1 MTTMMT
7 KEEAIA
13 FYTERLSELEKAIA
27 AREKERS
34 ALQVLLEKEAKNRVE
49 HITEE
54 EIPSDNGDRRHSRKR
69 IRKQTPSQTPSQSP
83 TATELLKKP
92 NLGVKGSLMQAL
104 AKKKPKNSDELIQE
118 IVKIKKTDPY
128 YKGVA
133 NSIRQ
138 SLRSAVKNGDIQAYR
153 DGKVI
158 TYGVAK

>member
-69 IRKQTPSQTPSQSP
+69 TRKQAPSQSP